1 MLRQAAQS
9 KGLLLSKAD
18 IIAINTVGEKTKN
31 PTKSKPHRFLHVV
44 VLVWDFCLL
53 VFRFFLFC
61 IFFFYSYIS
70 NQNYLYKECN
80 FCIECCRQI
89 TLTEVLTCLGTIS
102 TIPWTKIGCKNNLKA
117 IWVILQLLDDYLVQ
131 RLMEKVTLLF
141 KLSSDIWNP

>member
-53 VFRFFLFC
+53 VFRFFFVLYFFSTA
-61 IFFFYSYIS
+61 IFLIKTTYTRSVIS
-70 NQNYLYKECN
+70 L
-80 FCIECCRQI
+80 
-89 TLTEVLTCLGTIS
+89 
-102 TIPWTKIGCKNNLKA
+102 
-117 IWVILQLLDDYLVQ
+117 
-131 RLMEKVTLLF
+131 
-141 KLSSDIWNP
+141 